1 MIGRQL
7 RALLFGFAGF
17 TLALSFA
24 QAPTGTVAGVVTDA
38 SGAVVANAP
47 VTITNKDTG
56 TTRSLLS
63 GPDGAFSAPSLPAGS
78 YIVKVA
84 MTGFSTLVREATVE
98 TGATTTV
105 DLKLQVG
112 TTRDVVTVEAATTQ
126 MEYEHHAIE
135 GVITRD
141 KVEDLPLNGRS
152 FLQLASIQPGVTI
165 SPGTTSQYNQLF
177 AVSILGGAT
186 SQTAITVD
194 GGSTRN
200 AIEGGSQMNFSQEVV
215 KEFQL
220 SSANFDLST
229 GITSVGAINMVTR
242 SGGNDFHGS
251 GYFFFRD
258 HNMSAYPGLKRDPL
272 TPDPFFAR
280 RNPGF
285 SFSGPLKKD
294 RLFFFFNYEYMNQT
308 QAVTV
313 QPDLPSV
320 AGLAGSFSNPYAGK
334 TLSFRLDYQIT
345 LKHLLFAR
353 YSHDGN
359 HGFGPNLGNGGASL
373 PSDWLRNQN
382 WADQSVLGLTSVL
395 TSTVVNDFRFNY
407 AYWQNRNLFPTA
419 ADCPNCVGFDLPEVS
434 MVGSNNFY
442 AGHTKNATQG
452 RDLRRFDLRDDITWQ
467 KGTHRLRFGADLD
480 REPGTGFWGYCDP
493 ACTSVFSPEY
503 LRGLGLPAALNVLFG
518 YNNLPSTITST
529 ADLLKLPLAGGV
541 IGVGDPSQP
550 PPYNL
555 EQAKKNNRYHLYAQ
569 DSWRLRPNF
578 TLNYGLGWQFEST
591 LVNRDLT
598 KPAYLAPIYGSD
610 LNATHNNYHNFE
622 PALGFA
628 WNVGKDNKTVVR
640 GGAGIYYDT
649 ESLYRR
655 LQERSLIG
663 PVGNGRIQFQSSG
676 LKNIFPGIF
685 YLSGQG
691 VPTPVA
697 IGDPL
702 PYSQLTNLTLGQF
715 LQIYNQQFPALQA
728 ALAPKNLND
737 LSIRNI
743 QLAKGG
749 AQLYPLRYPTQR
761 SYQMS
766 IGVQRELTNSLVVT
780 ADFVRRV
787 FVNTLIG
794 ELDQNRYN
802 RFINGARSPVI
813 PVCTGNQAADPTAEC
828 SIGQITFW
836 TPGGRGV
843 YDGLLLRADKRF
855 SKRFQF
861 TASYALQALN
871 AINSP
876 LYNSQLTSSN
886 TVFNLDNYNESKGP
900 QGPRHVLSVSG
911 VVNLPLGFELGLI
924 SYSQSRN
931 PINAVVPGIDLSGSG
946 IANTPIPGIP
956 FNQLTRGYG
965 KADLAKAVG
974 NWNSTY
980 AGKKDARGNPL
991 PQLVL
996 PGSYDLGD
1004 PTNTE
1009 DLRLSKRFTFKE
1021 RYRLSVFAEMF
1032 NILNVA
1038 NLSGYSYYLDSAA
1051 PPGRPQTFSFGQ
1063 PTQRITQVF
1072 GSGGPRAVQLGARFS
1087 F

>member
-1 MIGRQL
+1 MTGRQL
-7 RALLFGFAGF
+7 RVLLFVLAVFALG
-17 TLALSFA
+17 LSFA
-24 QAPTGTVAGVVTDA
+24 QAPTGTIAGVVTDA
-38 SGAVVANAP
+38 SGGIVPNAP
-47 VTITNKDTG
+47 VTVTNKDTG
-56 TTRSLLS
+56 TTRSVLT
-63 GPDGAFSAPSLPAGS
+63 GADGGFSAPSLAAGT
-78 YIVKVA
+78 YTVKVS
-84 MTGFSTLVREATVE
+84 MPGFSTMQRDATVE

-105 DLKLQVG
+105 DIKLQVG
-112 TTRDVVTVEAATTQ
+112 ATRDMISVEAATTQ
-126 MEYEHHAIE
+126 MEYETHAIDS
-135 GVITRD
+135 VITRE
-141 KVEDLPLNGRS
+141 KIENLPLNGRS

-165 SPGTTSQYNQLF
+165 SPGTTSQYNSLF
-177 AVSILGGAT
+177 SVSILGGAT
-186 SQTAITVD
+186 NQTAITVD
-194 GGSTRN
+194 GGNTRN

-220 SSANFDLST
+220 SAANFDLST

-242 SGGNDFHGS
+242 SGGNQFHGS

-258 HNMSAYPGLKRDPL
+258 HNMAAYPGLNRNPL
-272 TPDPFFAR
+272 SPDPFFAR

-285 SFSGPLKKD
+285 SVNGPIKKD

-308 QAVTV
+308 QNVTV

-320 AGLAGSFSNPYAGK
+320 AGLAGNFTNPYVGK
-334 TLSFRLDYQIT
+334 TLSVRLDYQIT

-359 HGFGPNLGNGGASL
+359 HGFGPANINGSAPL

-382 WADQSVLGLTSVL
+382 WSDQSVLGLTSVL
-395 TSTVVNDFRFNY
+395 SSTVVNDFRFNY

-419 ADCPNCVGFDLPEVS
+419 SDCSNCVGFDLPEVS
-434 MVGSNNFY
+434 MLGSGNFY
-442 AGHTKNATQG
+442 VGHTKNATQG

-480 REPGTGFWGYCDP
+480 HEPGTGFWGYCDP
-493 ACTSVFSPEY
+493 ACTQVFSPEY
-503 LRGLGLPAALNVLFG
+503 LRGLGLPAALSAAFG
-518 YNNLPSTITST
+518 YNNLPTKITST
-529 ADLLKLPLAGGV
+529 ADLLKMPLVYGV

-555 EQAKKNNRYHLYAQ
+555 DQAKANNRYHFYAQ
-569 DSWRLRPNF
+569 DSWKIRPNF
-578 TLNYGLGWQFEST
+578 TLNYGLGWEFEST

-598 KPAYLAPIYGSD
+598 KPAYLAPIYGSN
-610 LNATHNNYHNFE
+610 LSASQNNYHNFE

-655 LQERSLIG
+655 LQERSIIG

-676 LKNIFPGIF
+676 LKNTFPGIF

-697 IGDPL
+697 VGDPL
-702 PYSQLTNLTLGQF
+702 PFAQLTNLTLGQF

-728 ALAPKNLND
+728 TLAPKNLND
-737 LSIRNI
+737 LSVRNI
-743 QLAKGG
+743 QLSKQG
-749 AQLYPLRYPTQR
+749 AQLYPLNYPMQR

-766 IGVQRELTNSLVVT
+766 LGVQREVTGSLVIS

-802 RFINGARSPVI
+802 RFINGTRTPVI
-813 PVCTGNQAADPTAEC
+813 PVCTGTQASNPLAEC
-828 SIGQITFW
+828 STGQITFW

-843 YDGLLLRADKRF
+843 YNALLVRAEKRF
-855 SKRFQF
+855 SRRFQF
-861 TASYALQALN
+861 TASYALQARNGLN
-871 AINSP
+871 TI
-876 LYNSQLTSSN
+876 YNM
-886 TVFNLDNYNESKGP
+886 DNYNQSYGP
-900 QGPRHVLSVSG
+900 QGPRHILSLSG
-911 VVNLPLGFELGLI
+911 VVNLPKGFELGLI
-924 SYSQSRN
+924 SYSQSRD
-931 PINAVVPGIDLSGSG
+931 PITAVIPGIDLSGSG
-946 IANTPIPGIP
+946 ISNTQIPGIG
-956 FNQLTRGYG
+956 NNTLTRGAG
-965 KADLAKAVG
+965 KADLAAAVA

-980 AGKKDARGNPL
+980 AGKKDARGVTM
-991 PQLVL
+991 PQLAL
-996 PGSYDLGD
+996 PGTYSLGD

-1009 DLRLSKRFTFKE
+1009 DIRLSKHFTYKE
-1021 RYRLSVFAEMF
+1021 RYKLSVFAEMF
-1032 NILNVA
+1032 NVLNIA
-1038 NLSGYSYYLDSAA
+1038 NLSGFSYNLDSAA
-1051 PPGRPQTFSFGQ
+1051 APGRPQTFSFGQ

-1072 GSGGPRAVQLGARFS
+1072 GSGGPRAVQVGARFS